1 MMAQKVLIGNAVYEI
16 TGGKVLIG
24 GKKYNIVSG
33 KTLVNGKVMLIDFSG
48 GATIPV
54 YISGSTSISGYT
66 FPGVVING
74 VEYKSGDGS
83 QAATVRPGDKI
94 TTEGVLAVNG
104 VSISDGVYT
113 VESGTVEISI
123 SLGAGPGYSVIQITT
138 S

>member
-1 MMAQKVLIGNAVYEI
+1 MAQKVLLGNTVYEI
-16 TGGKVLIG
+16 TDGKVLIG

-54 YISGSTSISGYT
+54 YISGSVSINNVT
-66 FPGVVING
+66 FSGVVING
-74 VEYKSGDGS
+74 VEYLYGDGS

-94 TTEGVLAVNG
+94 TTEGVLSVNG

-113 VESGTVEISI
+113 VASGTVEISI
-123 SLGAGPGYSVIQITT
+123 RLGTGPGYSTIQITT